1 MLCLFFEVLFLKIDH
16 SDNIINISFLLIGI
30 TMFQAKI
37 GEKEVGCIGRTKD
50 IESLIRE
57 NVDAIRLTDDVLVIK
72 D

>member
-1 MLCLFFEVLFLKIDH
+1 
-16 SDNIINISFLLIGI
+16 
-30 TMFQAKI
+30 MFQAKI